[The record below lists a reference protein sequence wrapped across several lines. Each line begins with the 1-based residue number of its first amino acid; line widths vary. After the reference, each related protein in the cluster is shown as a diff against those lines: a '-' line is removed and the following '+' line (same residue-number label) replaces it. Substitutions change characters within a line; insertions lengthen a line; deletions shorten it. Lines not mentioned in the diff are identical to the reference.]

1 MKILYV
7 QHDMLQWAAARQWS
21 YTTHLSYVDG
31 LRAHGHE
38 VQVILTSCWQRA
50 ADIVGDRQFDQV
62 WINEVT
68 HSVCMR
74 WSATLP
80 PPLGERDFA
89 WLATLAPVRVGIV
102 METLRYDE
110 ADYAE
115 LPELTMRVAR
125 MQAAV
130 LPHVTH
136 FCTVDENDVRTI
148 AELGG
153 DAIWTPCHVPERF
166 FRPSQPQVNRPA
178 IFIGTAYARRAKYR
192 SHPRLDSL
200 LEFRSSS
207 EHQTQLPAMF
217 NLLNGDLRNELMHG
231 PFQAEATKEFVQTM
245 HTVRASLFEC
255 YLNGLCD
262 AMATVNL
269 PSYVKTYAGRVIE
282 SMAVG
287 QPVVSWRIPDRP
299 QNARL
304 FDENESI
311 LFFEGDSPDRLADAL
326 ERLRH
331 ESGLAERVGAQA
343 RANALRHHT
352 TEHRVNQILAWV
364 DSGRRPVYWD

>member
-31 LRAHGHE
+31 LRAQGHE
-38 VQVILTSCWQRA
+38 VQVILTSCWLRA
-50 ADIVGDRQFDQV
+50 AEIVGDRKFDQV

-80 PPLGERDFA
+80 PPLKERDFA

-110 ADYAE
+110 AEYAE
-115 LPELTMRVAR
+115 LPELRIRVAR

-148 AELGG
+148 AELGKE
-153 DAIWTPCHVPERF
+153 AIWTPCHVPVRF
-166 FRPSQPQVNRPA
+166 FRASRPQVDRPA
-178 IFIGTAYARRAKYR
+178 IFIGTAYARRVKYGQ
-192 SHPRLDSL
+192 HPRLESL
-200 LEFRSSS
+200 LEFRPSR

-217 NLLNGDLRNELMHG
+217 DLLNWGLRNELLQG
-231 PFQAEATKEFVQTM
+231 PFQAEATDEFVQTM

-255 YLNGLCD
+255 YLNGLGD

-269 PSYVKTYAGRVIE
+269 PSFVKTYAGRVIE

-287 QPVVSWRIPDRP
+287 QPVVSWHIPDRS

-304 FDENESI
+304 FHENETI
-311 LFFEGDSPDRLADAL
+311 LFFANDSPDSLADAL
-326 ERLRH
+326 ERLRR
-331 ESGLAERVGAQA
+331 EPGLAERIGSQAQ
-343 RANALRHHT
+343 ANALKHHT
-352 TEHRVNQILAWV
+352 TEHRVKQILEWV
-364 DSGRRPVYWD
+364 DNGRRPVYWD